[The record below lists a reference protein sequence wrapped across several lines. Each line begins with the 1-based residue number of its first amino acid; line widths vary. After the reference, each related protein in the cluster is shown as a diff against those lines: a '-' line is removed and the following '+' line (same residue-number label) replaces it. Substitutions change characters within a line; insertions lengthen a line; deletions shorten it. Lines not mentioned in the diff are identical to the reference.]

1 MARKT
6 KIEKINS
13 LEEQIKELEQKKKE
27 MLELLYIDIGRYVV
41 TEWNSNDDKELKT
54 LIDHF
59 KEEAIKI
66 INENHSINMDS
77 EEFSNEGQRTG

>member
-13 LEEQIKELEQKKKE
+13 LEEQIKELEQKKKK

-41 TEWNSNDDKELKT
+41 TEWNSNDDKELKA

-66 INENHSINMDS
+66 INETHNINMHS